1 MIIVMKVI
9 DVSEYVV
16 GFQISVKTEDFS
28 ESLCREALLLGWPVI
43 FDAAFS
49 LTLTANKQCL
59 K

>member
-28 ESLCREALLLGWPVI
+28 ESLCREALLLG
-43 FDAAFS
+43 
-49 LTLTANKQCL
+49 
-59 K
+59 